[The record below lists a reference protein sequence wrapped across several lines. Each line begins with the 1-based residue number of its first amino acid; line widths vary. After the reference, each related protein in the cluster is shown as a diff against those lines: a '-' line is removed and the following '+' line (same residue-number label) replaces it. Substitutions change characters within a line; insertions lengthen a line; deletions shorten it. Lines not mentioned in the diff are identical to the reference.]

1 MLCRLCLSLCYCGMS
16 AVTWWF
22 LKSDLQGFWV
32 GFPLVQW
39 QFPPAKAS
47 MIGLMR
53 HCCKWSKGVSWL
65 CVLSVFISVLVPKLK
80 DCPVIHPVIHVE
92 MNHRAPHF
100 LVHFS
105 ITKPW
110 TSCTPNQ
117 GWSLGFVKMDRVC
130 FEPHFQ
136 VGLEGCTTLGVN
148 TPFCWKYR
156 SKSCATWTNSL
167 QATTVFVYLSC

>member
-1 MLCRLCLSLCYCGMS
+1 MFDTTAIDRQRRTVVQVVVWKRRIGKYLTYDKLYISVTKWVVDWSVLCRLCPSLCYCGMS

-65 CVLSVFISVLVPKLK
+65 CVLSVFISVPVPKLSLNWRTVQWSK
-80 DCPVIHPVIHVE
+80 DPSSHSCRNEPQSST
-92 MNHRAPHF
+92 
-100 LVHFS
+100 FS
-105 ITKPW
+105 G
-110 TSCTPNQ
+110 S
-117 GWSLGFVKMDRVC
+117 F
-130 FEPHFQ
+130 
-136 VGLEGCTTLGVN
+136 
-148 TPFCWKYR
+148 
-156 SKSCATWTNSL
+156 
-167 QATTVFVYLSC
+167 